1 MSILSELL
9 NRLSKND
16 NNLGRVETEQATRS
30 LESLEGCIQESGNTT
45 QEGIELLGGT
55 GMIYTNVLEIQ
66 KGTGSSEKELSEV
79 LLELLKEYDNA
90 GSEEEKY
97 KIANDIAE
105 IRGNLDATREYFDK
119 SIRQNQDLR
128 DDVRKIISHP
138 KSPYYNPKGKKLL
151 HEVDVKESG
160 KVDDYH
166 DKLEQLYG
174 KKGLKSFFEKH
185 INQLNQAIP
194 KEDLKWASKRYK
206 VVFGPIMGNPILSSI
221 PILAGAASLYPLLAS
236 SIHVVPYAIGTFML
250 GTCFKKFI
258 TEGREKYNKRI
269 FRARERVAIDL
280 GLRERYAS
288 WTAEGINANDAK
300 AETSEEK

>member
-9 NRLSKND
+9 NRLGKND

-30 LESLEGCIQESGNTT
+30 LESLEGCIQKSGEPT

-55 GMIYTNVLEIQ
+55 GMIYTDVLEIQ

-97 KIANDIAE
+97 KIANDIAK
-105 IRGNLDATREYFDK
+105 IREDLYAAREYFDK

-166 DKLEQLYG
+166 DRLKQLYG

-206 VVFGPIMGNPILSSI
+206 VVVGPIIGSPILSSI

-250 GTCFKKFI
+250 GTCFKKII

-300 AETSEEK
+300 AEELEEN